1 MDAVTSSRSRE
12 AVETTH
18 FDVIIVGAG
27 ISGIGSAYHLQD
39 QCPQLSY
46 VVLEMKDT
54 FGGTWETHKYP
65 GVRSDSDLYT
75 FGYRFKPWVDAP
87 IATSDKI
94 LRYMGEVIE
103 DHGIAP
109 HIRYGHRIVRAAWS
123 SADDLW
129 TVDAVRTA
137 DGATVRFTAN
147 FVWMC
152 QGYYDHENPHLPE
165 WPGMADYQ
173 GKLVHAM
180 QWDPATEVA
189 GKRVVVI
196 GSGATAATV
205 VPALAKDCAHVTQ
218 LQRRPIWYIP
228 NPNENEFATALR
240 EGGIEE
246 ETIHRVVRTKI
257 NHEFEAL
264 TQRCLAEPEAVKAE
278 LLAAAEDILG
288 PAFAETAPHIT
299 PDYRPWQQRAAFIPE
314 GDLFLAIRA
323 GKASIV
329 TDEIERFTATGIQTR
344 SGGHLEADIVVA
356 ATGFNLLVL
365 GGIPF
370 TVDGEPVDWAE
381 TINYRGMLFTG
392 VPNLAWVMGYF
403 RASWTLRVD
412 MMGDFVCRLLNHM
425 DAIGA
430 TRVDV
435 KLRPEDAD
443 MAILPWI
450 EDDNFNPNYLRR
462 EIHKM
467 PRRGDKPEWR
477 HGQHYWKER
486 EEFPTIDLEGAEFVY
501 SGDRHRART
510 AARGGEKVI
519 A

>member
-1 MDAVTSSRSRE
+1 MSEVME
-12 AVETTH
+12 AQARQHAGTGH

-39 QCPQLSY
+39 QCPGKSY
-46 VVLEMKDT
+46 VILESKDT

-103 DHGIAP
+103 DNRIGP
-109 HIRYGHRIVRAAWS
+109 HIRYGHRITACHWS
-123 SADDLW
+123 SADNCW
-129 TVDAVRTA
+129 TVEAHDKASGETK
-137 DGATVRFTAN
+137 RFTCS
-147 FVWMC
+147 FLWMC
-152 QGYYDHENPHLPE
+152 QGYYDHDRPYLPD
-165 WPGMADYQ
+165 WPGMANYQ

-180 QWDPATEVA
+180 QWDPTTDIK
-189 GKRVVVI
+189 GKRIIVI

-205 VPALAKDCAHVTQ
+205 VPAVAKDCAHVTQ

-240 EGGIEE
+240 AGGVDEE
-246 ETIHRVVRTKI
+246 IIHHVVRTKI
-257 NHEFEAL
+257 NYDFELL
-264 TQRCLAEPEAVKAE
+264 TQRCIDEPDVVKAE
-278 LLAAAEDILG
+278 LLAAAEELLG

-314 GDLFLAIRA
+314 GDMFLAIRE

-329 TDEIERFTATGIQTR
+329 TDQIERFTQTGIRTQ
-344 SGGHLEADIVVA
+344 SGQQLDADIIIA
-356 ATGFNLLVL
+356 ATGFNLSVL

-370 TVDGEPVDWAE
+370 DVDGKAVDWAE
-381 TINYRGMLFTG
+381 TVNYRGMMFTG
-392 VPNLAWVMGYF
+392 VPNVAWVMGYF

-412 MMGDFVCRLLNHM
+412 MMGDFICRLLKQM
-425 DAIGA
+425 DAKGA

-435 KLRPEDAD
+435 QLRPQDHD
-443 MAILPWI
+443 MPILPWI
-450 EDDNFNPNYLRR
+450 EDDNFNPNYLMRDL
-462 EIHKM
+462 HKM

-477 HGQHYWKER
+477 HNQHYWKER
-486 EEFPTIDLEGAEFVY
+486 DEFPTINLDGAEFVY
-501 SGDRHRART
+501 Q
-510 AARGGEKVI
+510 
-519 A
+519 

>member
-1 MDAVTSSRSRE
+1 MSEVME
-12 AVETTH
+12 AQARQHAGTGH

-39 QCPQLSY
+39 QCPGKSY
-46 VVLEMKDT
+46 VILESKDT

-103 DHGIAP
+103 DNRIGP
-109 HIRYGHRIVRAAWS
+109 HIRYGHRITACHWS
-123 SADDLW
+123 SADNCW
-129 TVDAVRTA
+129 TVEAHDKASGETK
-137 DGATVRFTAN
+137 RFTCS
-147 FVWMC
+147 FLWMC
-152 QGYYDHENPHLPE
+152 QGYYDHDRPYLPD
-165 WPGMADYQ
+165 WPGMANYQ

-180 QWDPATEVA
+180 QWDPTTDIK
-189 GKRVVVI
+189 GKRIIVI

-205 VPALAKDCAHVTQ
+205 VPAVAKDCAHVTQ

-240 EGGIEE
+240 AGGVDEE
-246 ETIHRVVRTKI
+246 IIHHVVRTKI
-257 NHEFEAL
+257 NYDFELL
-264 TQRCLAEPEAVKAE
+264 TQRCIDEPDVVKAE
-278 LLAAAEDILG
+278 LLAAAEELLG

-314 GDLFLAIRA
+314 GDMFLAIRE

-329 TDEIERFTATGIQTR
+329 TDQIERFTQTGIRTQ
-344 SGGHLEADIVVA
+344 SGQQLDADIIIA
-356 ATGFNLLVL
+356 ATGFNLSVL

-370 TVDGEPVDWAE
+370 DVDGKAVDWAE
-381 TINYRGMLFTG
+381 TVNYRGMMFTG
-392 VPNLAWVMGYF
+392 VPNVAWVMGYF

-412 MMGDFVCRLLNHM
+412 MMGDFICRLLKQM
-425 DAIGA
+425 DAKGA

-435 KLRPEDAD
+435 QLRPQDHD
-443 MAILPWI
+443 MPILPWI
-450 EDDNFNPNYLRR
+450 EDDNFNPNYLMRDL
-462 EIHKM
+462 HKM

-477 HGQHYWKER
+477 HNQHYWKER
-486 EEFPTIDLEGAEFVY
+486 DEFPTINLDGAEFVY
-501 SGDRHRART
+501 R
-510 AARGGEKVI
+510 
-519 A
+519 

>member
-1 MDAVTSSRSRE
+1 MSEVLEAEARPATS
-12 AVETTH
+12 ATH
-18 FDVIIVGAG
+18 VDVLIVGAG

-39 QCPQLSY
+39 QCPDKSY
-46 VVLEMKDT
+46 MILEAKDT

-103 DHGIAP
+103 DNGIAP
-109 HIRYGHRIVRAAWS
+109 HIRYGHRITASHWS
-123 SADDLW
+123 SADNCW
-129 TVDAVRTA
+129 TVEAIDKASGETKH
-137 DGATVRFTAN
+137 FTCT
-147 FVWMC
+147 FLWMC
-152 QGYYDHENPHLPE
+152 QGYYDHDRPYLPD
-165 WPGMADYQ
+165 WPGMGDYK

-180 QWDPATEVA
+180 QWDPATDVK
-189 GKRVVVI
+189 GKRVIVI
-196 GSGATAATV
+196 GSGATSATV
-205 VPALAKDCAHVTQ
+205 VPALAREGAQVTQ

-228 NPNENEFATALR
+228 NPNENEFANALR
-240 EGGIEE
+240 EGGIDE

-257 NHEFEAL
+257 NHEFEVM
-264 TQRCLAEPEAVKAE
+264 TQRCINEPEAMKAE
-278 LLAAAEDILG
+278 LLAAAEELLG

-314 GDLFLAIRA
+314 GDLFIAIRE

-329 TDEIERFTATGIQTR
+329 TDQIETFTETGIRTQ
-344 SGGHLEADIVVA
+344 SGKELEADIIIA
-356 ATGFNLLVL
+356 ATGFNLSVL

-370 TVDGEPVDWAE
+370 DVDGKTVDWAE

-392 VPNLAWVMGYF
+392 VPNVAWVMGYF

-412 MMGDFVCRLLNHM
+412 MMGDFICRLLKQM
-425 DAIGA
+425 DAKGA
-430 TRVDV
+430 KRVDV
-435 KLRPEDAD
+435 QLRPEDRD
-443 MAILPWI
+443 MPLLPWI
-450 EDDNFNPNYLRR
+450 ENDNFNPNYLMR

-477 HGQHYWKER
+477 HNQHYWVER
-486 EEFPTIDLEGAEFVY
+486 NEFPLIDLDGAEFVY
-501 SGDRHRART
+501 R
-510 AARGGEKVI
+510 
-519 A
+519 

>member
-1 MDAVTSSRSRE
+1 MSEVME
-12 AVETTH
+12 AQARQHAGTGH

-39 QCPQLSY
+39 QCPGKSY
-46 VVLEMKDT
+46 VILESKDT

-103 DHGIAP
+103 DNRIGP
-109 HIRYGHRIVRAAWS
+109 HIRYGHRITACHWS
-123 SADDLW
+123 SADNCW
-129 TVDAVRTA
+129 TVEAHDKASGETK
-137 DGATVRFTAN
+137 RFTCS
-147 FVWMC
+147 FLWMC
-152 QGYYDHENPHLPE
+152 QGYYDHDRPYLPD

-180 QWDPATEVA
+180 QWDPTTDIK
-189 GKRVVVI
+189 GKRIIVI

-205 VPALAKDCAHVTQ
+205 VPAVAKDCAHVTQ

-240 EGGIEE
+240 AGGVDEE
-246 ETIHRVVRTKI
+246 IIHHVVRTKI
-257 NHEFEAL
+257 NYDFELL
-264 TQRCLAEPEAVKAE
+264 TQRCIDEPDVVKAE
-278 LLAAAEDILG
+278 LLAAAEELLG

-314 GDLFLAIRA
+314 GDMFLAIRE

-329 TDEIERFTATGIQTR
+329 TDQIERFTQTGIRTQ
-344 SGGHLEADIVVA
+344 SGQQLDADIIIA
-356 ATGFNLLVL
+356 ATGFNLSVL

-370 TVDGEPVDWAE
+370 DVDGKAVDWAE
-381 TINYRGMLFTG
+381 TVNYRGMMFTG
-392 VPNLAWVMGYF
+392 VPNVAWVMGYF

-412 MMGDFVCRLLNHM
+412 MMGDFICRLLKQM
-425 DAIGA
+425 DAKGA

-435 KLRPEDAD
+435 QLRPQDHD
-443 MAILPWI
+443 MPILPWI
-450 EDDNFNPNYLRR
+450 EDDNFNPNYLMRDL
-462 EIHKM
+462 HKM

-477 HGQHYWKER
+477 HNQHYWKER
-486 EEFPTIDLEGAEFVY
+486 DEFPTINLDGAEFVY
-501 SGDRHRART
+501 R
-510 AARGGEKVI
+510 
-519 A
+519 

>member
-1 MDAVTSSRSRE
+1 MSEVME
-12 AVETTH
+12 AQARQHAGTGH

-39 QCPQLSY
+39 QCPGKSY
-46 VVLEMKDT
+46 VILESKDT

-103 DHGIAP
+103 DNRIGP
-109 HIRYGHRIVRAAWS
+109 HIRYGHRITACHWS
-123 SADDLW
+123 SADNCW
-129 TVDAVRTA
+129 TVEAHDKASGETK
-137 DGATVRFTAN
+137 RFTCS
-147 FVWMC
+147 FLWMC
-152 QGYYDHENPHLPE
+152 QGYYDHDRPYLPD
-165 WPGMADYQ
+165 WPGMANYQ

-180 QWDPATEVA
+180 QWDPTTDIK
-189 GKRVVVI
+189 GKRIIVI

-205 VPALAKDCAHVTQ
+205 VPAVAKDCAHVTQ

-240 EGGIEE
+240 AGGVDEKI
-246 ETIHRVVRTKI
+246 IHHVVRTKI
-257 NHEFEAL
+257 NYDFELL
-264 TQRCLAEPEAVKAE
+264 TQRCIDEPDVVKAE
-278 LLAAAEDILG
+278 LLAAAEELLG

-314 GDLFLAIRA
+314 GDMFLAIRE

-329 TDEIERFTATGIQTR
+329 TDQIERFTQTGIRTQ
-344 SGGHLEADIVVA
+344 SGQQLDADIIIA
-356 ATGFNLLVL
+356 ATGFNLSVL

-370 TVDGEPVDWAE
+370 DVDGKAVDWAE
-381 TINYRGMLFTG
+381 TVNYRGMMFTG
-392 VPNLAWVMGYF
+392 VPNVAWVMGYF

-412 MMGDFVCRLLNHM
+412 MMGDFICRLLKQM
-425 DAIGA
+425 DAKGA

-435 KLRPEDAD
+435 QLRPQDHD
-443 MAILPWI
+443 MPILPWI
-450 EDDNFNPNYLRR
+450 EDDNFNPNYLMRDL
-462 EIHKM
+462 HKM

-477 HGQHYWKER
+477 HNQHYWKER
-486 EEFPTIDLEGAEFVY
+486 DEFPTINLDGAEFVY
-501 SGDRHRART
+501 Q
-510 AARGGEKVI
+510 
-519 A
+519 